1 MKRISQTLSVLLVVL
16 LAVPMSL
23 FAQSFKVSGTV
34 SDKNGAVVG
43 ASVIVRGT
51 TSGASTD
58 ASGAFSVNV
67 PGKQGTLEVSF
78 IGYKS
83 QAIPVSSATTHLDIV
98 LEEDATMLEDV
109 VVLGFG
115 AAARKADLSTSV
127 GVLDNVEGNK
137 ARPVTSTES
146 MLQGQMPG
154 VTIVAQGGDPT
165 ATPSVTVRGVGSQ
178 SGESVLWVVDGV
190 PGAPLN
196 MNDIESIVV
205 LKDAASAAIY
215 GAQSGAAGVI
225 LVTTKK
231 AKAGEP
237 SITYEG
243 NYGVRKAANLPQSL
257 TFEQQREVRRQSLAV
272 NGASLPSEWNL
283 PELHTQTDWI
293 GEIFR
298 TALYQ
303 RHQVSVQGGTE
314 RFANRVSFN
323 YNNEEG
329 TLQSTFNKTTSVR
342 YNGSYKLNDWITIS
356 EDFMYTNNKQR
367 GTNTDSGEQG
377 VILNAMMFPR
387 SARPYYDD
395 GSFGGVSELDPNLS
409 GIFGDLISPLRILK
423 GHTEQ
428 NKRQKIS
435 STTNL
440 TIANILPGLKFNSRF
455 TYRNEDLFYKR
466 FDPMR
471 TEPGKP
477 DLTNRL
483 QYSTSDFWYWE
494 TENVLTYDNTFGKH
508 TVGALM
514 GTTASKQRG
523 RSFSV
528 EA

>member
-178 SGESVLWVVDGV
+178 SARACCGWST
-190 PGAPLN
+190 A
-196 MNDIESIVV
+196 
-205 LKDAASAAIY
+205 
-215 GAQSGAAGVI
+215 
-225 LVTTKK
+225 
-231 AKAGEP
+231 
-237 SITYEG
+237 
-243 NYGVRKAANLPQSL
+243 
-257 TFEQQREVRRQSLAV
+257 
-272 NGASLPSEWNL
+272 
-283 PELHTQTDWI
+283 
-293 GEIFR
+293 FR
-298 TALYQ
+298 AL
-303 RHQVSVQGGTE
+303 R
-314 RFANRVSFN
+314 
-323 YNNEEG
+323 
-329 TLQSTFNKTTSVR
+329 ST
-342 YNGSYKLNDWITIS
+342 
-356 EDFMYTNNKQR
+356 
-367 GTNTDSGEQG
+367 
-377 VILNAMMFPR
+377 
-387 SARPYYDD
+387 
-395 GSFGGVSELDPNLS
+395 
-409 GIFGDLISPLRILK
+409 
-423 GHTEQ
+423 
-428 NKRQKIS
+428 
-435 STTNL
+435 
-440 TIANILPGLKFNSRF
+440 
-455 TYRNEDLFYKR
+455 
-466 FDPMR
+466 
-471 TEPGKP
+471 
-477 DLTNRL
+477 
-483 QYSTSDFWYWE
+483 
-494 TENVLTYDNTFGKH
+494 
-508 TVGALM
+508 
-514 GTTASKQRG
+514 
-523 RSFSV
+523 
-528 EA
+528 